1 MLIHAGKRKKC
12 SFTVLIR
19 TSEGLVDSEILVPSN
34 MIKRL
39 SKDYEIHVEAS
50 ILFLALR
57 KIKKL
62 GIRKAF
68 PESYTQ
74 EHT

>member
-1 MLIHAGKRKKC
+1 MP
-12 SFTVLIR
+12 FVLSERIR
-19 TSEGLVDSEILVPSN
+19 QQIFYTNSEGLVDSEILVPSN